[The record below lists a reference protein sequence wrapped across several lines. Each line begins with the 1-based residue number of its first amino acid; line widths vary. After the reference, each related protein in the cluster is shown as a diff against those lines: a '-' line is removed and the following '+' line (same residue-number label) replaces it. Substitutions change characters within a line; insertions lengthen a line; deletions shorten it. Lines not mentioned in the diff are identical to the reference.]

1 MTFSTEVSSV
11 VCALL
16 ELEESEELDSELDEL
31 ELDSELDELLSVWL
45 CVFSFTSSCVL
56 SELPEEFPDV
66 LSFDEQ
72 ALNPA
77 RAKHADKTTDATSV
91 FFFISIPFQK
101 RFFALANC
109 IRQNAILCK

>member
-1 MTFSTEVSSV
+1 M
-11 VCALL
+11 
-16 ELEESEELDSELDEL
+16 
-31 ELDSELDELLSVWL
+31 
-45 CVFSFTSSCVL
+45 

-91 FFFISIPFQK
+91 FFFIVFPFKKGSLLWQIVSGRTLFCVNNK
-101 RFFALANC
+101 MFAL
-109 IRQNAILCK
+109 I